1 MDDAGCGRSVA
12 PGDVARIPLLIRY
25 PPLGLIVIV
34 ITAPDG
40 RVQPGRLSRAL
51 IGGPASATKLTEFGG
66 SPESGSGGTVD
77 ETHRRTFDDYRQ
89 KGLAARCGF
98 GTRPVLLIVDFIN
111 GFIDPSSPLGGP
123 LGHEIQETGKLL
135 EAFRRAGLSV
145 VYTTIAY
152 RPDLRDAGMWIR
164 KVPALET
171 LKKGTRMVEVDARI
185 RPLVGETVIEKKQAA
200 AFFGTDLDA
209 ELRSRG
215 IDTIVMTGCTTSGC
229 IRASAIDSIQ
239 HGYHTAVVADA
250 VGDRAHGP
258 HQANLFDIDAKYG
271 DVIST
276 NEALDYIASVTTSG
290 GFASEA
296 DTTFRQW
303 WSQANR
309 AEG

>member
-1 MDDAGCGRSVA
+1 M
-12 PGDVARIPLLIRY
+12 
-25 PPLGLIVIV
+25 
-34 ITAPDG
+34 
-40 RVQPGRLSRAL
+40 
-51 IGGPASATKLTEFGG
+51 
-66 SPESGSGGTVD
+66 D

-98 GTRPVLLIVDFIN
+98 GARPVLLIVDFIN
-111 GFIDPSSPLGGP
+111 GFTDPSSPLGGP

-135 EAFRRAGLSV
+135 KAFRRADLPV
-145 VYTTIAY
+145 IYTTIAY

-164 KVPALET
+164 KVPALEI
-171 LKKGTRMVEVDARI
+171 LKRGTRMVEVDSRI
-185 RPLVGETVIEKKQAA
+185 APIAGETVVEKTQAS

-209 ELRSRG
+209 DLKSRG

-239 HGYHTAVVADA
+239 YGYHTAVVADA

-276 NEALDYIASVTTSG
+276 REALEYVASVTASG
-290 GFASEA
+290 GFGSEA
-296 DTTFRQW
+296 DNTFRQW
-303 WSQANR
+303 WNEPSGAK
-309 AEG
+309 G